1 MGRIDI
7 FKVDNKFDER
17 ERGRESIGQKPSFF
31 RSSAFFH
38 LCSPRPDDDLFTKSF
53 FFMVF
58 TKSRIGLENSI
69 SRLKKSKYFVYLV
82 KTLSKTLCLR
92 EL

>member
-7 FKVDNKFDER
+7 FKVDNKL
-17 ERGRESIGQKPSFF
+17 ICLQKVFF
-31 RSSAFFH
+31 S
-38 LCSPRPDDDLFTKSF
+38 
-53 FFMVF
+53 MVF

-82 KTLSKTLCLR
+82 KTLSKPLCLR

>member
-17 ERGRESIGQKPSFF
+17 EREREREREGEREALAKNPHSFALL
-31 RSSAFFH
+31 RFFQ

-53 FFMVF
+53 F
-58 TKSRIGLENSI
+58 SW
-69 SRLKKSKYFVYLV
+69 
-82 KTLSKTLCLR
+82 CLQNQ
-92 EL
+92 E

>member
-7 FKVDNKFDER
+7 FKVDNKLDER
-17 ERGRESIGQKPSFF
+17 ERERGERGIGQKPSFF

-53 FFMVF
+53 FFHGVYKIKNRIREFYFTFKKIKIFGVF
-58 TKSRIGLENSI
+58 GENSI
-69 SRLKKSKYFVYLV
+69 
-82 KTLSKTLCLR
+82 
-92 EL
+92 